1 MNTLLRWL
9 MNTRAVE
16 QFQISDL
23 RFQMAPFLRWLTVP
37 MRAGR
42 MGELF
47 HEPTPSRVAPSP
59 LGWERAGVRV
69 SFLAPNQGGRTSSVD
84 FTTHRTSSAFL
95 GLLPLPIRWGEGR
108 GEGAAFGSGDR
119 LVSRQRPTIPQSRA
133 TPWEYRHPVSP
144 SPERA
149 KPSPP
154 AEKPAAT
161 WRSNPSGIGHSCPLR
176 AVRFGL
182 A

>member
-1 MNTLLRWL
+1 MPLVFGSPKGSAPPHPPRIG
-9 MNTRAVE
+9 AV
-16 QFQISDL
+16 STP
-23 RFQMAPFLRWLTVP
+23 RKPLTP
-37 MRAGR
+37 ALSPSE
-42 MGELF
+42 GER
-47 HEPTPSRVAPSP
+47 EWNSRVFWQLTAAANNP
-59 LGWERAGVRV
+59 R
-69 SFLAPNQGGRTSSVD
+69 RT
-84 FTTHRTSSAFL
+84 AFP
-95 GLLPLPIRWGEGR
+95 PLPIRWGEGR

-176 AVRFGL
+176 ACLIPLLPLLPSLPFPV
-182 A
+182 